1 MWLLLSTRLRTW
13 LLIAVALPLART
25 LVHRPPPAHN
35 DAAPARPH
43 HLATPGRRHTHR
55 GQQSAPRPPLTVV
68 CTNASDVASGDQLA
82 AAPLQWRRVVNV
94 APEPAIPWRA
104 ARHCSL
110 SPSRRRRLR
119 YCATGGPDRRMTP
132 GTDSRTEPVALS

>member
-25 LVHRPPPAHN
+25 LVHR
-35 DAAPARPH
+35 AAASTQRRRPGTDPH

-82 AAPLQWRRVVNV
+82 AAPLQWHRVVNV
-94 APEPAIPWRA
+94 APEPAIPVESGPPLLTQSISTPA
-104 ARHCSL
+104 PTL
-110 SPSRRRRLR
+110 LR
-119 YCATGGPDRRMTP
+119 NG
-132 GTDSRTEPVALS
+132 RT